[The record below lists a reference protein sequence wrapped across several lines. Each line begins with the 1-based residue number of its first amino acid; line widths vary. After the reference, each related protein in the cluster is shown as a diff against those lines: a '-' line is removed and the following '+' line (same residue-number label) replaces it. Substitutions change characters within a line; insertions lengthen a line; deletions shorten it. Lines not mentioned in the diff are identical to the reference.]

1 MPRIDE
7 DVEQLELFYI
17 PGGNDTITFK
27 TVNSINFLLCGYL
40 HGFKYFVITN
50 NAILYY

>member
-17 PGGNDTITFK
+17 PGGNMNDTITFK
-27 TVNSINFLLCGYL
+27 TVNSINFL
-40 HGFKYFVITN
+40 
-50 NAILYY
+50 